1 MSATW
6 IADKET
12 FSHWTDRVA
21 AKSIGL
27 DTEFMRRDTF
37 HPKLALIQ
45 IASAGECALVDPTNF
60 DAGADMRRL
69 AQERM
74 WIMHSASEDMEA
86 LAPLLDGTSLR
97 LFDTQIAAALCGLG
111 FGLSYRNLVAA
122 LLGVEI
128 PKDETRSDWLR
139 RPLSAAQID
148 YAEQDVAHL
157 HELHALLEARL
168 AQRGRLAWHA
178 EDCARLTLR
187 LRRGDPDPQP
197 QRAFRNAAAWP
208 RARQALLRRVL
219 RWREDT
225 ARALDKPRPW
235 LLDDASALSLA
246 SSPPASSNELFERTR
261 GLRALRS
268 PQRAELLDLLRA
280 PVDEAELAET
290 APILAAPSGAAK
302 SAVNAMKEVVDAV
315 ALKLDV
321 PSGLLCARRL
331 LEEYAVT
338 RTWPEGLAG
347 WRRNVLEPE
356 LAPLLAEI
364 YRSR

>member
-1 MSATW
+1 MSAAW
-6 IADKET
+6 ITEAGTFAQWIDRNGAD
-12 FSHWTDRVA
+12 A
-21 AKSIGL
+21 IGL
-27 DTEFMRRDTF
+27 DTEFMRRNTF
-37 HPKLALIQ
+37 HPKLALVQ
-45 IASAGECALVDPTNF
+45 IASAGECSLVDPTSF
-60 DAGADMRRL
+60 DSGTGVQRL
-69 AQERM
+69 AEERT

-86 LAPLLDGTSLR
+86 LAPLLNGAILR

-111 FGLSYRNLVAA
+111 FGLSYRNLVAS

-139 RPLSAAQID
+139 RPLTPAQID

-157 HELHALLEARL
+157 HELHALLEAQL
-168 AQRGRLAWHA
+168 MQRGRLAWHA

-187 LRRGDPDPQP
+187 LRRGEPDPQP
-197 QRAFRNAAAWP
+197 QRAFRNAASWP
-208 RARQALLRRVL
+208 QARQALLRRVL

-268 PQRAELLDLLRA
+268 PQRAELLELLRA
-280 PVDEAELAET
+280 PATEAERAET
-290 APILAAPSGAAK
+290 APVLAAPSGAAK
-302 SAVNAMKEVVDAV
+302 SAVNAMKDAVDAV
-315 ALKLDV
+315 ALKLDI

-338 RTWPEGLAG
+338 REWPEGLQG
-347 WRRNVLEPE
+347 WRRDVLEPE
-356 LAPLLAEI
+356 LAPLLP
-364 YRSR
+364 

>member
-1 MSATW
+1 MSAAW
-6 IADKET
+6 IADAEA
-12 FSHWTDRVA
+12 FAQWIDRSGA
-21 AKSIGL
+21 QALGL
-27 DTEFMRRDTF
+27 DTEFMRRNTF
-37 HPKLALIQ
+37 HPKLALVQ
-45 IASAGECALVDPTNF
+45 VAAGGTCALVDPTPF
-60 DAGADMRRL
+60 DAGPCMRKL
-69 AQERM
+69 AEGRT

-86 LAPLLDGTSLR
+86 LAPLLDGTNLR

-111 FGLSYRNLVAA
+111 FGLSYRNLVAS
-122 LLGVEI
+122 LLGLEI
-128 PKDETRSDWLR
+128 PKDETRSDWLH
-139 RPLSAAQID
+139 RPLTPAQLD

-157 HELHALLEARL
+157 HELHALLEAQL

-187 LRRGDPDPQP
+187 LRRSEPDPQP
-197 QRAFRNAAAWP
+197 QRAFRSAAAWP
-208 RARQALLRRVL
+208 QARQALLRCVL

-235 LLDDASALSLA
+235 LLDDANALSLA

-261 GLRALRS
+261 GLRALRA
-268 PQRAELLDLLRA
+268 PQRAELLELLSS
-280 PVDEAELAET
+280 PVTDAERAET

-302 SAVNAMKEVVDAV
+302 SAVNAMKEVVDAI

-338 RTWPEGLAG
+338 REWPEGLQG
-347 WRRNVLEPE
+347 WRREVLEPE
-356 LAPLLAEI
+356 LAPLLPT
-364 YRSR
+364 